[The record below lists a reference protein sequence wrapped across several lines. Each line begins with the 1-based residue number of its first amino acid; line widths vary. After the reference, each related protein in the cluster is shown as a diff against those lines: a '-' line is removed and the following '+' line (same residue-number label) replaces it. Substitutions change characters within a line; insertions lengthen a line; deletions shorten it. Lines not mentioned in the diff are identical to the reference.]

1 MIRTTAESHLRKKTG
16 EELQH
21 WLRDK
26 LRKQPFVTDPS
37 MIQSQKMS
45 AHGEDILMHDEVR
58 SSLPVSFECKKA
70 KSGFAPAY
78 NALQQAVRQV
88 ADMASTKEITP
99 IAIIQQD
106 GFEPIA
112 VLRTDDLFKVFLANM
127 ENEEEEENA
136 NDVH

>member
-1 MIRTTAESHLRKKTG
+1 MIRTTTESHLRKKTG

-21 WLRDK
+21 WLRDQ

-37 MIQSQKMS
+37 MVQSQKMS

-58 SSLPVSFECKKA
+58 RNLPVSFECKKA

-99 IAIIQQD
+99 IAILQQD

-112 VLRTDDLFKVFLANM
+112 VLRTDDLFKVFLGNM
-127 ENEEEEENA
+127 ENEEEENA

>member
-1 MIRTTAESHLRKKTG
+1 MIRPTAESHLRKKTG

-21 WLRDK
+21 WLRDQ

-37 MIQSQKMS
+37 MVQSQKMS

-58 SSLPVSFECKKA
+58 RNLPVSFECKKA

-78 NALQQAVRQV
+78 NPLQQAVRQV

-99 IAIIQQD
+99 IAILQQD
-106 GFEPIA
+106 DYEPIA
-112 VLRTDDLFKVFLANM
+112 VLRTDDLFKVFLGNM